1 MVGFSGFARLSSP
14 NPRQIAEEYRG
25 AIAAC
30 LASAFSS
37 GIWESAPMPVDH
49 ETSPHS
55 AHAIISELS
64 DSAQV
69 VVASNENEGGPLLG
83 CVLGSVLDEDLIATY
98 RLAPFGARTADGF
111 LAYIAVS
118 PQAQGSRVIPV
129 RDNVYEVQPAQHDRR
144 QKQLGDSLA
153 GLLFSRWLELS
164 AITTCPRVFVR
175 TREVIEPV
183 LHLIAKNGFEYCGRF
198 EMEFRGE
205 WQDRLV
211 YERSRT

>member
-1 MVGFSGFARLSSP
+1 MVGFCGLARLCSP
-14 NPRQIAEEYRG
+14 SPRQVAEEYRG
-25 AIAAC
+25 AIATC

-37 GIWESAPMPVDH
+37 GIWASAPMPVDH
-49 ETSPHS
+49 NTDPHS
-55 AHAIISELS
+55 AHGIISGLS

-69 VVASNENEGGPLLG
+69 VVAANEEEGEPLLG
-83 CVLGSVLDEDLIATY
+83 CVLGGVLDEGLIATY
-98 RLAPFGARTADGF
+98 RLAAFGAQAADGL

-118 PQAQGSRVIPV
+118 PPAQGSRVVPV
-129 RDNVYEVQPAQHDRR
+129 RDNVYEVQPAQLDRR
-144 QKQLGDSLA
+144 HEQQGDSLA

-175 TREVIEPV
+175 TRGVIEPV

-205 WQDRLV
+205 RQDRLV